1 MKEVNKHI
9 KMYATDSHLD
19 KVKKAAKEEGL
30 TQSAYLLTL
39 TNKDLKRRNKSW
51 AWLAVQKR
59 QMN

>member
-39 TNKDLKRRNKSW
+39 TNKDLKRRNK
-51 AWLAVQKR
+51 Q
-59 QMN
+59 